1 MAGREDRM
9 DEIRNAKERLAAL
22 SGAQGNAIA
31 EVISLLD
38 AAEREPAAAELAR
51 LRIEAE
57 GLRSALA
64 EREKRLAALEREASL
79 ARNALREQLVDE
91 KLAVLRLSKDKT
103 DAYFRAAGNAGKG
116 VLSGLEAEAKRRARA
131 LEAATRDAATD
142 EARSL
147 FREIEALEKRAAAM
161 AERRRAELAAEE
173 KRLAAEAEASRA
185 GLAAMPVDEAVV
197 AERARRNR
205 LEMKLGAGWLGRI
218 GIFLVVVAVALFGY
232 WARGF
237 VNAYVKGALIFLLGA
252 LLVGAGEFLYRK
264 KKAPLHEIFLGGGI
278 AVLYLAAFLGH
289 FVLKYDGEAI
299 LGILPALAVCVFITI
314 ASVLLSLRYS
324 SRTVLCLSA
333 VGGYLPFAAFLVA
346 FGFEGNQHY
355 YAMGYLLLL
364 NALVMG
370 VGLAKDW
377 PIATYILFALGTPS
391 ISFLVMDAPSPL
403 AGLACV
409 ALSFG
414 TFLASVFLRALFRK
428 RDPKA
433 MDLVLLGLD
442 TAIASVL
449 VYALFH
455 RLGWDDRYGL
465 LSLGFAAAYLGAGFL
480 SGLSRERGRRP
491 GAIFFLTSLAFAA
504 LAVPF
509 QFGVIW
515 MSLGWLAEAVL
526 LAVFGYKLK
535 IRIAEIGGWVLLGL
549 CAGAFIV
556 VDLPLQFEGLVY
568 AYLLEA
574 PPLFGVIPM
583 FGLKW
588 LALSAALAGLSLYF
602 AFERGRGALSP
613 ASTRGKAARVLS
625 YVAIPNLVAFSL
637 HAVPTWLNL
646 LYLRSDAV
654 ADAFSDR
661 AWWFVV
667 IAGISLSFRLA
678 SSLARRTPLAAD
690 RPARW
695 IGYVLL
701 VIGDA
706 IAGFATLDPDRL
718 DLEGP
723 HPMAVKALSA
733 VALVALNAGIVLDAR
748 YFLSKAFRKSGKDA
762 ELYPLLTAIIAAE
775 CLGAFV
781 LCQSYG
787 VPKDILLAV
796 VLFAEAVA
804 CIWIGFRRRY
814 SYIRFLG
821 LGFIGIAMIILF
833 ASVFRET
840 DILGKIIAFL
850 VLGLALIGV
859 SWGYAKI
866 DRKLKET
873 VLEKNDGKTEGK
885 NDANG

>member
-1 MAGREDRM
+1 
-9 DEIRNAKERLAAL
+9 
-22 SGAQGNAIA
+22 
-31 EVISLLD
+31 
-38 AAEREPAAAELAR
+38 
-51 LRIEAE
+51 
-57 GLRSALA
+57 
-64 EREKRLAALEREASL
+64 
-79 ARNALREQLVDE
+79 
-91 KLAVLRLSKDKT
+91 
-103 DAYFRAAGNAGKG
+103 
-116 VLSGLEAEAKRRARA
+116 
-131 LEAATRDAATD
+131 
-142 EARSL
+142 
-147 FREIEALEKRAAAM
+147 
-161 AERRRAELAAEE
+161 
-173 KRLAAEAEASRA
+173 
-185 GLAAMPVDEAVV
+185 
-197 AERARRNR
+197 
-205 LEMKLGAGWLGRI
+205 
-218 GIFLVVVAVALFGY
+218 
-232 WARGF
+232 
-237 VNAYVKGALIFLLGA
+237 
-252 LLVGAGEFLYRK
+252 
-264 KKAPLHEIFLGGGI
+264 
-278 AVLYLAAFLGH
+278 
-289 FVLKYDGEAI
+289 VLKYDGEAI

-690 RPARW
+690 RPALW

-775 CLGAFV
+775 CLGACV
-781 LCQSYG
+781 GCQSYG